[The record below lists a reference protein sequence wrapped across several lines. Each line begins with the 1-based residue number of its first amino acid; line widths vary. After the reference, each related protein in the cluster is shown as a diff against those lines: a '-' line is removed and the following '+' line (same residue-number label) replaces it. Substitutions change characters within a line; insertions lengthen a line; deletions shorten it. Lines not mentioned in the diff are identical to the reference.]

1 MPDQYTIT
9 THKCN
14 LEDVL
19 HRLFTQLYNDDWL
32 FDLKIVYTNKQ
43 VEISFET
50 HYTKATV
57 QQVLVGYLN

>member
-9 THKCN
+9 TCKCN

-19 HRLFTQLYNDDWL
+19 HRLFTQLYHDDWL
-32 FDLKIVYTNKQ
+32 FDLKINQIDKQ

-57 QQVLVGYLN
+57 QQVLAGYL